1 MLAVQTPALPWANKE
16 RQRLAAIGAFS
27 TDGSGC
33 MAIQSTRTQ
42 TLAYGLTDSPVGQ
55 LAWITEKVN
64 QWSNPSAELP
74 EDAVDGDTLLT
85 NVM

>member
-1 MLAVQTPALPWANKE
+1 
-16 RQRLAAIGAFS
+16 
-27 TDGSGC
+27 
-33 MAIQSTRTQ
+33 MAIQSTRPQ

-74 EDAVDGDTLLT
+74 EDALDGDTLLT